1 MDAGP
6 MELRKIVE
14 ALLFASP
21 EPITAKELV
30 RTIRAGL
37 KEARKVER
45 EERGEVG
52 EDAGPEDEA
61 AEEAVETD
69 EEAAEEGEKEPEE
82 GVTAVLE
89 GKVNEKTVTET
100 LEALEAFYREGGAAI
115 TVVEGPEGWKHYTRP
130 DMVMWVRHLFPA
142 RKAER
147 LSAPAL
153 ETLAIIAYRQPI
165 TKADIEAVRGVSVD
179 GVMQKVLDRGLVC
192 IGGKADLPGRPLLY
206 ETTELFLERF
216 GIKDLEDL
224 PNAAELKRVQ
234 LPTAPVEGEV
244 GGEEPGAEKQMTFG
258 EAGAS
263 ADAGSEGV
271 EEAEGELEMT
281 KEQSPDVAVVEAV
294 EES

>member
-1 MDAGP
+1 

-30 RTIRAGL
+30 RAIRAGV

-52 EDAGPEDEA
+52 EDAGAEDEA
-61 AEEAVETD
+61 VEASPEAVVETG
-69 EEAAEEGEKEPEE
+69 EAAKEDEKKPEE
-82 GVTAVLE
+82 GATAVLA

-100 LEALEAFYREGGAAI
+100 LEALEEFYREGGSAI
-115 TVVEGPEGWKHYTRP
+115 TVVEGPEGWKHFTRP

-206 ETTELFLERF
+206 ETTELFLEHF

-234 LPTAPVEGEV
+234 LPTAPVEGEA

-258 EAGAS
+258 EAGAG
-263 ADAGSEGV
+263 ADAGSGEG
-271 EEAEGELEMT
+271 ETEGELDTT
-281 KEQSPDVAVVEAV
+281 KEQSPGAVVVEAA